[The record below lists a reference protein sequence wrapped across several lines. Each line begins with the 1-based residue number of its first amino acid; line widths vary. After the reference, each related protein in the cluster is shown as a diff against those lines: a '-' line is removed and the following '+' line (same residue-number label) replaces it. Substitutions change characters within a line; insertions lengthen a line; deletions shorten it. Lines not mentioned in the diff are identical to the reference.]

1 DIRERT
7 GDGSRWDLEIG
18 YVEQAEPLGIAHAVL
33 TAEEQIGD
41 SAVVVYL
48 GDNLLR
54 DGIEEMVG
62 QFERSQPD
70 ALILLQHVSDPR
82 AFGVA
87 ELEGNRVVRLTE
99 KPNEP
104 ASDLALVGVYM
115 FMPGIF
121 DVCRSLKPSGRGEY
135 EIT

>member
-1 DIRERT
+1 
-7 GDGSRWDLEIG
+7 
-18 YVEQAEPLGIAHAVL
+18 
-33 TAEEQIGD
+33 
-41 SAVVVYL
+41 
-48 GDNLLR
+48 
-54 DGIEEMVG
+54 
-62 QFERSQPD
+62 RSQPD

-135 EIT
+135 QITEALQELIDQGKHVEPHVLTGWLKHSGKWKDMLEAHRL